1 MLAMTPNSTPI
12 ASPAIPD
19 LASIK
24 SRHQAAWAA
33 GDFGVVGTTLQI
45 VGETLCEAVDLR
57 AGARVLDVAC
67 GNGNASLAAAR
78 RWCNVTGVD
87 FVPMLLDQAR
97 VRAAAER
104 LHVMFELGDAEAL
117 DFPDET
123 FEYVL
128 STFGVMFAPDQTRAA
143 RELLRVCKSG
153 GKIGLANWTPGGF
166 AGHMF
171 RIVAQ
176 HLPPSP
182 ALKPPPLWGT
192 RERLQ
197 ELFGARAKSI
207 AIEPRSFMMRYE
219 SVDHWLDVFRQW
231 FGPLLTAYSRLDAAG
246 QSALTRDLLDL
257 AARSNRSHG
266 RGFVAPSEYLEVV
279 ITRS

>member
-1 MLAMTPNSTPI
+1 MTPNTTST
-12 ASPAIPD
+12 ASTTNSD
-19 LASIK
+19 LAAIK
-24 SRHQAAWAA
+24 TRQQAAWAA

-78 RWCNVTGVD
+78 RWCNVTAID
-87 FVPMLLDQAR
+87 YVPALLEQAR

-104 LHVMFELGDAEAL
+104 LDVMFELGDAEAL

-123 FEYVL
+123 FDYVL
-128 STFGVMFAPDQTRAA
+128 STFGVMFAPDQARAA
-143 RELLRVCKSG
+143 RELVRVCKPG
-153 GKIGLANWTPGGF
+153 GTIGLANWTPGGF
-166 AGHMF
+166 AGQMF

-176 HLPPSP
+176 HIPPSP
-182 ALKPPPLWGT
+182 AVKPPPLWGT

-197 ELFGARAKSI
+197 ELFAAHARNI
-207 AIEPRSFMMRYE
+207 RIEPRSFAMRYE
-219 SVDHWLDVFRQW
+219 SAEHWLSVFRQW

-257 AARSNRSHG
+257 AAKNNRSSG

-279 ITRS
+279 ITRW